1 MRTNELASMKQ
12 QVQELR
18 SKVRTFIKL
27 FFLFKIRVKLVFR
40 LGRNARFLF
49 CERETCN
56 EIKVAFSLLNCF
68 SPDKYERTVEVMVDR
83 IVLLPEKF
91 LWPFENKENIRIVT

>member
-40 LGRNARFLF
+40 LGRNASFLF

-68 SPDKYERTVEVMVDR
+68 SPDKYEKTVEVMVDR
-83 IVLLPEKF
+83 SVLLPENFYGLLKTKKI
-91 LWPFENKENIRIVT
+91 LGL